1 MGVEGVPDHSGW
13 VAGGVLG
20 GAGPAG
26 ALDSSEA
33 IARAFLEGGE
43 TDDPVAETFYKF
55 ATARP
60 GNDLQALAACI
71 RGLHPDADPAR
82 LARIHTPIL
91 IVVGDHDEIARG
103 APRLVELIPSAPLG
117 TVAGRDHP
125 SLGPAREFKQ
135 AAVDLLTAHY

>member
-71 RGLHPDADPAR
+71 RGLHPPADPPR
-82 LARIHTPIL
+82 LPRVQTPIR
-91 IVVGDHDEIARG
+91 IRAGDPSR
-103 APRLVELIPSAPLG
+103 IPPVRPGLS
-117 TVAGRDHP
+117 D
-125 SLGPAREFKQ
+125 
-135 AAVDLLTAHY
+135 AA